1 MARRKVARP
10 LTEEAIARS
19 LVARWFALPPLC
31 SLERWADGR
40 LILPREMSSEPGV
53 MRLARTPYLREIMAA
68 LDDPNVEEVVLQ
80 CGTQLGKS
88 TVLLCAMAKVIAHSP
103 GPIMF
108 VQPTIDLAKRFSRQR
123 IAALIRSNAELR
135 AQVRQ
140 TRSRDSG
147 NTLLV
152 KEFTGG
158 MLVISG
164 ANSAASLASMPA
176 LWVLGDE
183 LDDWPD
189 DVDGQGDPTGL
200 VIPRQD
206 SFGSRARRI
215 FVSSPKKPRGGIG
228 IEARRLVGTD
238 ERYEVPCPHCGTHQE
253 LEWGADKPY
262 GVKWETKDGRPL
274 LNTVAYACRECA
286 ALIPEAAKSEM
297 LAAGRWVQTNPGPR
311 VRSFLL
317 SSLYSPLGWLSW
329 RQIVAQWV
337 RAQDQKKRVN
347 FEALKTFVNTR
358 LAQTWDEQGTAL
370 DAAKLQE
377 KAEAFPLR
385 LVPANALVLLAAV
398 DTQDDRL
405 EVAVWAIGP
414 RGAMWTVD
422 TIVIV
427 GNPAE
432 ESTWSQLD
440 AALSQRYEHAD
451 GFDCGIE
458 AIAIDS
464 GGHYTH
470 EVYNFVRKQPAS
482 RKVFAIKGVDKPGM
496 GIVGKPSMVDVNW
509 GGGVVKGGCR
519 LWPIGVHAAKDRLA
533 GLLRAEERMV
543 HLSAE
548 LDPEFFAQITAE
560 VRVQQ
565 KTARG
570 NRFVWVKRKGQARNE
585 QLDMA
590 VYVLWLVEKLRISTW
605 TPRMWDA
612 VRAALHGAASVVAQ
626 QEPVRTFGAES
637 VPQIA
642 PAPPVGSTV
651 PAPRRQWID
660 ESDPTANWF

>member
-1 MARRKVARP
+1 MYRGSAESDE
-10 LTEEAIARS
+10 LAIARS
-19 LVARWFALPPLC
+19 LACQWLAPPRRI
-31 SLERWADGR
+31 SIAEWVDGR
-40 LILPREMSSEPGV
+40 LILPREMSPEPGV
-53 MRLARTPYLREIMAA
+53 LRLHRTPYLREPLAA
-68 LDDPNVEEVVLQ
+68 LDDPQVEEVVLQ

-88 TVLLCAMAKVIAHSP
+88 TLLLCAMAKVMAVSP
-103 GPIMF
+103 APMMV

-123 IAALIRSNAELR
+123 IATLIRANPELQ
-135 AQVRQ
+135 AVVRD
-140 TRSRDSG
+140 TGTRDSG
-147 NTLLV
+147 NTMLL

-158 MLVISG
+158 ILVLAG
-164 ANSAASLASMPA
+164 ANSAASLASMPTE
-176 LWVLGDE
+176 WVAADE
-183 LDDWPD
+183 IDDYPD
-189 DVDGQGDPTGL
+189 DVDGQGDPL
-200 VIPRQD
+200 ALLIARQD
-206 SFGSRARRI
+206 SYGARARRI
-215 FVSSPKKPRGGIG
+215 FVSSPKKPKGGAG
-228 IEARRLVGTD
+228 IEARRLNGTD
-238 ERYEVPCPHCGTHQE
+238 ERYEIPCPHCGEYQP

-274 LNTVAYACRECA
+274 LHTVAYLCRACA
-286 ALIPEAAKSEM
+286 ALIPESAKTQFLE
-297 LAAGRWVQTNPGPR
+297 AGRWVQTNPGAR
-311 VRSFLL
+311 ARSFLL

-337 RAQDQKKRVN
+337 RAQDQKKRGN
-347 FEALKTFVNTR
+347 HEPLKAFVNMR
-358 LAQTWDEQGTAL
+358 LAETWDEQGTAL

-385 LVPANALVLLAAV
+385 LVPANALVLLAGV

-432 ESTWSQLD
+432 DSTWQQLD

-451 GFDCGIE
+451 GFEVGIE
-458 AIAIDS
+458 AVAIDS

-470 EVYNFVRKQPAS
+470 EVYHFVRRQPAD

-496 GIVGKPSMVDVNW
+496 GIVGKPSLVDVNW
-509 GGGVVKGGCR
+509 GGSVIKGGCR

-533 GLLRAEERMV
+533 GLMRAEERMV

-548 LDPEFFAQITAE
+548 LEPEFFAQITAE

-590 VYVLWLVEKLRISTW
+590 VYVLWLVEKLRIGTW
-605 TPRMWDA
+605 PPRMWDEL
-612 VRAALHGAASVVAQ
+612 RARIAAMGSRRPVADS
-626 QEPVRTFGAES
+626 EAEE
-637 VPQIA
+637 IA
-642 PAPPVGSTV
+642 APPRRV
-651 PAPRRQWID
+651 PPPRRAWLD
-660 ESDPTANWF
+660 ETDPTANWF

>member
-1 MARRKVARP
+1 MDDLVWADPRPVVRRGYADGLRTPPQIP
-10 LTEEAIARS
+10 LDE
-19 LVARWFALPPLC
+19 
-31 SLERWADGR
+31 WADGR
-40 LILPREMSSEPGV
+40 LVLPREMSPEPGV
-53 MRLARTPYLREIMAA
+53 MRLSRTPYLRDILAA

-88 TVLLCAMAKVIAHSP
+88 TVLLVAMAKVIAHSP
-103 GPIMF
+103 APMMF
-108 VQPTIDLAKRFSRQR
+108 VQPTIDMAKRFSRQR
-123 IAALIRSNAELR
+123 IAALIRANPILR
-135 AQVRQ
+135 DTIKD

-152 KEFTGG
+152 KEFPGG
-158 MLVISG
+158 ILVMCG
-164 ANSAASLASMPA
+164 ANSGASLASMPA
-176 LWVLGDE
+176 LWVLCDE
-183 LDDWPD
+183 IDDYPD
-189 DVDGQGDPTGL
+189 DVDGQGEPIAL
-200 VIPRQD
+200 AIARQD
-206 SFGSRARRI
+206 SFGSRARRC
-215 FVSSPKKPRGGIG
+215 FVSSPKKARGTTG
-228 IEARRLVGTD
+228 IESRRQVGTD
-238 ERYEVPCPHCGTHQE
+238 ERYEIPCPHCGEYQE

-262 GVKWETKDGRPL
+262 GVKWESKDGRPL
-274 LNTVAYACRECA
+274 LHTVAYACRHCA
-286 ALIPEAAKSEM
+286 ALIPESAKTVM
-297 LAAGRWVQTNPGPR
+297 LEAGRWVQTNPGAR
-311 VRSFLL
+311 SRSFLL

-337 RAQDQKKRVN
+337 RAQDQKRRGN
-347 FEALKTFVNTR
+347 LEPLKAFVNMR

-385 LVPANALVLLAAV
+385 LVPANALVLLAGV

-432 ESTWSQLD
+432 ESTWSQLE

-451 GFDCGIE
+451 GFDVGIE
-458 AIAIDS
+458 AVAIDS

-470 EVYNFVRKQPAS
+470 EVYNFVRKQPTD

-496 GIVGKPSMVDVNW
+496 GIVGKPSLVDVNW

-519 LWPIGVHAAKDRLA
+519 LWSIGVHAAKDRLA
-533 GLLRAEERMV
+533 GLMRAEERMV

-548 LDPEFFAQITAE
+548 LDPEFFTQITAE

-590 VYVLWLVEKLRISTW
+590 VYVLWLVEKLRIGTW

-612 VRAALHGAASVVAQ
+612 VRAALEDSARAVRAQAARPAI
-626 QEPVRTFGAES
+626 EGDA
-637 VPQIA
+637 
-642 PAPPVGSTV
+642 APPQLEAPEPRTV
-651 PAPRRQWID
+651 PAPRRQWMD
-660 ESDPTANWF
+660 ETDPTANWF